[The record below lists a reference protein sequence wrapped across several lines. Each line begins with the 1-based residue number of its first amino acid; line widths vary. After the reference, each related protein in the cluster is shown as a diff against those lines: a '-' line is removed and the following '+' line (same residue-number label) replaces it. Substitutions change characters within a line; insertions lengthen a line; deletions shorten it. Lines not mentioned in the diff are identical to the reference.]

1 MITKHKELITEV
13 VMRLKN
19 NPTTTLT
26 QYNNYLSTKQWY
38 EQAIIRFFV
47 YKVAMGLA
55 EYHGV
60 VLTNY
65 TETQVLQ
72 KVRDWI
78 VATPAKKLSK
88 VIFGE
93 INQV

>member
-1 MITKHKELITEV
+1 MITQHKDLIKEV
-13 VMRLKN
+13 VVRLKN

-26 QYNNYLSTKQWY
+26 QYNNYLSTKPWY

-47 YKVAMGLA
+47 YKLAMGLA
-55 EYHGV
+55 QLHGV
-60 VLTNY
+60 ILANY
-65 TETQVLQ
+65 TESTVFA

-88 VIFGE
+88 VIFNE